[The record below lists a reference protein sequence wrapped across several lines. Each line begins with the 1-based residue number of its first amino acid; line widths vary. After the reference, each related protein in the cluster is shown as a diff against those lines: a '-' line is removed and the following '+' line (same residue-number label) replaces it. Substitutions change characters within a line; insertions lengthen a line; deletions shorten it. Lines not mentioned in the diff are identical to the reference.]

1 MELKMKKITALLT
14 VLMMCMTFG
23 ADFVYAADSNS
34 ARNAVLQIRKEIDS
48 HKSNIQSKN
57 GELFKLTP
65 EEIAE
70 ADFKNYDTS
79 SVLLGTDLYE
89 FSAGSVS
96 NDIKGKDG
104 TINTLAPN
112 EYKVHSTIKYGKY
125 PSIFNSDTVI
135 KTSGGK
141 RATFVADYSDDVPSY
156 QIVKNVENLY
166 VENIDFENFPM
177 IKFENCDNIIF
188 NNCSFTDFENNGI
201 VFRDC
206 SNLAI
211 LNSKFTNCGNQISDS
226 SNSGYSIRIVGDAQS
241 PAENV
246 LIENCTFEN
255 SCGKTISF
263 VGGVDDYVIRNNTI
277 NNSVWGAI
285 DYWTPTVSG
294 KYADVIENNVCKNI
308 GFGKPSVN
316 DTNALTS
323 GVGCAAIFAGMG
335 TSLPNTIVKNNVVQ
349 NCVETGIEGPYE
361 LVYHNTVKNTG
372 ENSVARYTDST
383 EAIYIKLTTEFEQKY
398 IGNTIETRGLRCFS
412 SYSNRDDEY
421 KGIYILN
428 NSMNLE
434 NTDAS
439 IACNYTR
446 SDIEINCKKIKKIVI
461 ENNTGM
467 MKDKKSVN
475 IYTDKGYVMDYFSI
489 HNPCMIGSVPEKAR
503 YCFNINNN

>member
-1 MELKMKKITALLT
+1 MKKITALLT

-65 EEIAE
+65 EEIAD

-141 RATFVADYSDDVPSY
+141 RATLVADYSDDVPSY

-211 LNSKFTNCGNQISDS
+211 LNSKFTNCVMHKV
-226 SNSGYSIRIVGDAQS
+226 R
-241 PAENV
+241 
-246 LIENCTFEN
+246 LKMF
-255 SCGKTISF
+255 
-263 VGGVDDYVIRNNTI
+263 
-277 NNSVWGAI
+277 
-285 DYWTPTVSG
+285 
-294 KYADVIENNVCKNI
+294 
-308 GFGKPSVN
+308 
-316 DTNALTS
+316 L
-323 GVGCAAIFAGMG
+323 
-335 TSLPNTIVKNNVVQ
+335 L
-349 NCVETGIEGPYE
+349 
-361 LVYHNTVKNTG
+361 
-372 ENSVARYTDST
+372 
-383 EAIYIKLTTEFEQKY
+383 
-398 IGNTIETRGLRCFS
+398 
-412 SYSNRDDEY
+412 
-421 KGIYILN
+421 
-428 NSMNLE
+428 
-434 NTDAS
+434 
-439 IACNYTR
+439 
-446 SDIEINCKKIKKIVI
+446 KIVLSR
-461 ENNTGM
+461 TAA
-467 MKDKKSVN
+467 V
-475 IYTDKGYVMDYFSI
+475 
-489 HNPCMIGSVPEKAR
+489 R
-503 YCFNINNN
+503 R

>member
-1 MELKMKKITALLT
+1 MGAYMKNPEISVIMGIYNCADTLSEAIESVLGQTMSEWELIMCDDGSSDATSEVAEFYIKKYPERMVLLKNKENRGLNYTLNRCLKMATGKYIARMDGDDICLPERFAVEYEILEKEKAISIVSTDMGYFDETGIWGNISHPEYPKKEDFLHGSPFCHAPCMVRKEAYDAVKGYTEKKRLLR
-14 VLMMCMTFG
+14 VEDYHLWIKMYEVGYRGKNIPKQLYLMRDDKAAYKRRKFRYRVNEAYVRGMAVRKLG
-23 ADFVYAADSNS
+23 LPISGYLYAIQPIIIGILPKVVYDYFHKRKLESNS
-34 ARNAVLQIRKEIDS
+34 K
-48 HKSNIQSKN
+48 K
-57 GELFKLTP
+57 
-65 EEIAE
+65 
-70 ADFKNYDTS
+70 
-79 SVLLGTDLYE
+79 
-89 FSAGSVS
+89 
-96 NDIKGKDG
+96 
-104 TINTLAPN
+104 
-112 EYKVHSTIKYGKY
+112 
-125 PSIFNSDTVI
+125 
-135 KTSGGK
+135 
-141 RATFVADYSDDVPSY
+141 
-156 QIVKNVENLY
+156 
-166 VENIDFENFPM
+166 
-177 IKFENCDNIIF
+177 
-188 NNCSFTDFENNGI
+188 
-201 VFRDC
+201 
-206 SNLAI
+206 
-211 LNSKFTNCGNQISDS
+211 
-226 SNSGYSIRIVGDAQS
+226 
-241 PAENV
+241 
-246 LIENCTFEN
+246 
-255 SCGKTISF
+255 
-263 VGGVDDYVIRNNTI
+263 
-277 NNSVWGAI
+277 
-285 DYWTPTVSG
+285 
-294 KYADVIENNVCKNI
+294 NNVCKNI

-372 ENSVARYTDST
+372 ENSVVRYTGST

-428 NSMNLE
+428 NSVNLE

-439 IACNYTR
+439 ITCNYTR